1 MSLITQHNLI
11 REDVEI
17 ETFESEYVSGERVI
31 DPWQRLDGWSLSFK
45 MLFIK
50 AILCGSD
57 IPKIMEYTL
66 LGDPLSRKRIL
77 DGGHRCRAI
86 HEFKASEFGVVLSDN
101 NCYWWDHDETRV
113 RKKGQGQNRKLP
125 QEYKDMF
132 NSYNLSCTTYLEIT
146 DKDARVKFNEL
157 NNCSPMK
164 IHEVINSHCSQLI
177 DFMRKEWS
185 SFIGSP
191 GNHEFKHIQK
201 MFCLTPSSMS
211 DLKHMKIIAGL
222 FSIIHRKGEA
232 DEYGYCQ
239 PGDALRYVRA
249 NNGDNEPFS
258 TQFSV
263 EEMTVVWPKFTDGLE
278 KFYATMDRIN
288 VHSANQQ
295 FKLANH
301 SEALSYFGYINN
313 HMGIVREEDIEMF
326 IRFHGRCEKYRV
338 EEKAIAKK
346 LNSVKD
352 SATFTQLQTDMDLR
366 KEAVGQPTIDWLA
379 TTNNNGSGQ
388 SNLRKR
394 KNILDII
401 FGH

>member
-1 MSLITQHNLI
+1 MSLVTRHNVY
-11 REDVEI
+11 REDVDI
-17 ETFESEYVSGERVI
+17 ETFESEYVSGERII
-31 DPWQRLDGWSLSFK
+31 DPWQRLDGWCPSFK
-45 MLFIK
+45 MFFIY

-57 IPKIMEYTL
+57 VPKIMEYTL
-66 LGDPLSRKRIL
+66 LGDPLNKKRIL

-86 HEFKASEFGVVLSDN
+86 HEFKASEFGVVLQDN

-113 RKKGQGQNRKLP
+113 RKQSQGQNRQLP

-132 NSYNLSCTTYLEIT
+132 NSYSLSCTTYLCIT
-146 DKDARVKFNEL
+146 DKEARVKFNEL

-164 IHEVINSHCSQLI
+164 THEVINSHCSQLI

-185 SFIGSP
+185 HFILDP
-191 GNHEFKHIQK
+191 ENHEHKHIQK
-201 MFCLTPSSMS
+201 MFCLKPASLS
-211 DLKHMKIIAGL
+211 DLKHMKTITGL

-249 NNGDNEPFS
+249 NNSDKEPFS

-278 KFYATMDRIN
+278 KYYDTMERIN
-288 VHSANQQ
+288 FHSANHQ

-313 HMGIVREEDIEMF
+313 HMGVISEEDIEIF
-326 IRFHGRCEKYRV
+326 IRFHGRCELYRSQ
-338 EEKAIAKK
+338 EKVIAKK
-346 LNSVKD
+346 LKIVKD
-352 SATFTQLQTDMDLR
+352 SEQFAQLQHDMDSL
-366 KEAVGQPTIDWLA
+366 KENVGEPTIDWLT
-379 TTNNNGSGQ
+379 TTNNNGSGIA
-388 SNLRKR
+388 NLGKR
-394 KNILDII
+394 KKILDTI
-401 FGH
+401 FGR